1 MKKISTN
8 SITKMAIFLALLV
21 TLELLESSFF
31 RMAQGGSISISSF
44 FFIITALFLTWK
56 EGSVVF
62 ILWRVLTLILVPPF
76 IVSPLQFILD
86 YFIAYGG
93 FIGTY
98 FLYKSNKLPMVL
110 VSIIIANA
118 FRYLI
123 HVLTGVLYFGEY
135 AEGPVLS
142 YSLIYNGSYM
152 LPTVIAQIVL
162 AIALAPITKGLLN
175 KTNAYVEETK

>member
-1 MKKISTN
+1 MNWSG
-8 SITKMAIFLALLV
+8 
-21 TLELLESSFF
+21 E
-31 RMAQGGSISISSF
+31 
-44 FFIITALFLTWK
+44 
-56 EGSVVF
+56 
-62 ILWRVLTLILVPPF
+62 
-76 IVSPLQFILD
+76 FILD